1 VERPSGRWFG
11 SPRGARLA
19 AWAAALAVVVAVA
32 AVVGNEPLRR
42 ARPWFP
48 GLPPAVRGGVIP
60 LAAAV
65 ILVALVA
72 LLSRRLGATRIEVV
86 QAAFT
91 FVVASFVVLTVVGVF
106 FRGQGMA
113 LVMP

>member
-1 VERPSGRWFG
+1 M
-11 SPRGARLA
+11 
-19 AWAAALAVVVAVA
+19 
-32 AVVGNEPLRR
+32 
-42 ARPWFP
+42 
-48 GLPPAVRGGVIP
+48 VRGGIIP
-60 LAAAV
+60 LAVAV

-72 LLSRRLGATRIEVV
+72 WVSRRRGGTRIEGV

-91 FVVASFVVLTVVGVF
+91 FVAASFVVLTVVGVF